1 MSLATSTLMKFGVS
15 EFLYFCR
22 SDASSH
28 AILILLEGPNQ
39 VLLKVGRAVNLVK
52 RIDEWSKQC
61 GSKEVILR
69 GWWPGSVEEDTSLI
83 KGRVKAGEKGKYCHR
98 LERTYIL
105 LYCRCP
111 RRCIH
116 VELLILRSRPLGARR
131 SVTQQPIPHPSIL

>member
-1 MSLATSTLMKFGVS
+1 MNRVTSTLMKFGVNES
-15 EFLYFCR
+15 LYFCWR
-22 SDASSH
+22 DASSH
-28 AILILLEGPNQ
+28 AISILLEGPNQ

-69 GWWPGSVEEDTSLI
+69 GWWPGTVEEDTSLI

-98 LERTYIL
+98 LERTYTF
-105 LYCRCP
+105 LYCRCL

-116 VELLILRSRPLGARR
+116 FKLLMFRSRPPGARR
-131 SVTQQPIPHPSIL
+131 FITQWPIPHPSLL